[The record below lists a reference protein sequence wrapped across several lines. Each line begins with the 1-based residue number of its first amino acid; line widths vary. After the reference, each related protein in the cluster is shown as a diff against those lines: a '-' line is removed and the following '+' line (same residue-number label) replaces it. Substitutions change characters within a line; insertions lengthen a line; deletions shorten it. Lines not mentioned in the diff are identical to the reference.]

1 MNIGNYT
8 NQLSKAIRYKR
19 YSEHTVSSY
28 VAQIEKFLKYFA
40 KDATKP
46 SEISAKQITEYLGRM
61 NNHAGHKAALCAI
74 KFFYAEVGHQPR
86 KLDNVKFPKK
96 NYKLPI
102 VLSQEEMQRMF
113 TACTNT
119 KHKVILTLLYATALR
134 VSELLN
140 LKWEHFDRSRMVIN
154 IIQGKGKKDRQ
165 VMLPKNII
173 PLLEKYWLE
182 YKPKEYVLNGQFTLK
197 YSQTSVNS
205 VVKEIAKRAG
215 ITKIVYTH
223 LIRHCSLTHMYENGV
238 DIYALQKLAGHNS
251 AKTTAIYT
259 HISHNIISRIPSPIN
274 LITL

>member
-28 VAQIEKFLKYFA
+28 VAQIEKFLRYFS
-40 KDATKP
+40 KEATKP
-46 SEISAKQITEYLGRM
+46 SEISEKKIVDYLGKLP
-61 NNHAGHKAALCAI
+61 NHASHKAALCAI

-102 VLSQEEMQRMF
+102 VLSQEEIQRMF
-113 TACTNT
+113 TACENT

-165 VMLPKNII
+165 VMFPETII

-205 VVKEIAKRAG
+205 VVKELAKRAG
-215 ITKIVYTH
+215 ITKVVYTH

-238 DIYALQKLAGHNS
+238 DIYSLQKVAGHNS

-274 LITL
+274 SITL